1 MKLRWPML
9 CLLLALTPA
18 QGAELGRLFFTPAQ
32 RAALDNAR
40 KQNIRIE
47 VGSDAEQPAAP
58 VPQNISVNGLVQ
70 RSDGKSTVW
79 LNHRAITE
87 QQKTGGGFDIAPGR
101 KDHRVKLTVPES
113 GRSVEVKVGQTVE
126 VVSGTIEEGYA
137 RRSPPPTPIKP
148 AAEAE
153 TKVPAGSDV
162 APVRR
167 SRTGRNGRQF
177 ESRPDAGSDS
187 AQ

>member
-1 MKLRWPML
+1 MKARWPML
-9 CLLLALTPA
+9 LLLLALTPA

-47 VGSDAEQPAAP
+47 VGGDAGQPAVP

-87 QQKTGGGFDIAPGR
+87 QQKTSGGVNITPSR

-113 GRSVEVKVGQTVE
+113 GRSVEIKVGQTVE
-126 VVSGTIEEGYA
+126 VISGTIEEGYA
-137 RRSPPPTPIKP
+137 RRSPPQAEFKP

-153 TKVPAGSDV
+153 TKVPSSGKG
-162 APVRR
+162 APIRR
-167 SRTGRNGRQF
+167 SRAGGRETQF
-177 ESRPDAGSDS
+177 EPRPDTAPEP